1 MSVPIV
7 LAIVGPTATGKTK
20 LAQELVRTIMATAPD
35 RYSGF
40 DFISA
45 DSRQVYQGLE
55 ITTGADIPAT
65 STRTTSTKYPYP
77 FYTEQ
82 LTQTHTINWHGASII
97 PPTQSWSVAEF
108 RSLAHAVITE
118 AAQHNHFVCVIGGTG
133 LYHQALT
140 DNSLQDL
147 TIKPN
152 YQLRTKA
159 AEMSIEELQAWLAKL
174 DPEILAS
181 LNDSDRQNPRRLIR
195 HIERSSAKQTHISP
209 THSYHAPEFR
219 QITVGTQI
227 ASLEVLSE
235 KILERVKTR
244 IATGALQEVAL
255 LDQTSLDPQA
265 STTLGLR
272 EIRGFLDSQYD
283 LATLEQI
290 WALHEKQYA
299 KRQLTW
305 WKKRPEI
312 QWLEPNPSSQITGL
326 VRQILEMTAPT

>member
-20 LAQELVRTIMATAPD
+20 LAQELVGTIMATAPD
-35 RYSGF
+35 QWSGF
-40 DFISA
+40 DFVSA
-45 DSRQVYQGLE
+45 DSRQVYRGLE

-65 STRTTSTKYPYP
+65 STRTTTTPYPYP

-97 PPTQSWSVAEF
+97 PPTQAWSVAEF
-108 RSLAHAVITE
+108 RRLAHAIIAQ
-118 AAQHNHFVCVIGGTG
+118 AAIHNRLVFVIGGTG

-140 DNSLQDL
+140 DTSLQDL
-147 TIKPN
+147 SIKPN
-152 YQLRTKA
+152 YQLRAKA
-159 AEMSIEELQAWLAKL
+159 EEMSVEELQAWLTKI

-195 HIERSSAKQTHISP
+195 HIERSSAKQTHIAP
-209 THSYHAPEFR
+209 THSYHAPAFR

-227 ASLEVLSE
+227 ESLDLLAE
-235 KILERVKTR
+235 KILERVKAR
-244 IATGALQEVAL
+244 IATGALQEVAV
-255 LDQTSLDPQA
+255 LDQATLDPQA
-265 STTLGLR
+265 ATTLGLR

-305 WKKRPEI
+305 WKKRSEI
-312 QWLEPNPSSQITGL
+312 QWLEPNPSSQIIGL